1 MSSKKLLAVV
11 LVVTAVAL
19 SLSAGP
25 SLSAARLGS
34 ESAAGRPEAAS
45 RNPAQNSLSITI
57 PYSGRLADQT
67 GQPVADGAYDFAFA
81 LYESE
86 EGEKALWSEVQEGI
100 QALNGG
106 FGATLGAIEPIP
118 APVLDATKTLWL
130 AVGVRGPG
138 ETEFTT
144 LSPRQRL
151 SATPATSTAMSQGA
165 ACPHDHFGESWSDW
179 YGPAPA
185 GLTITN
191 LGGLGLDAHAGLSS
205 YAVKGFS
212 GGATA
217 IYGETGGDWSYTS
230 GVYGKSVADHAN
242 GVTGWNTAAGVGLYG
257 YSEAGWAGYFGGSGM
272 VYVAGYLMKAGGGFK
287 IDHPLDPANQYL
299 YHSFVESPDQKNIY
313 DGVAVLD
320 AEGAAWVEL
329 PDWFEAVNKEFRY
342 QLTPVGAPAPGL
354 YVAQEIADNRFRIA
368 GGVPGLKVS
377 WQVTGIRHDPYAAAH
392 PMPVEQAKPSG
403 EQGTYLHPIEHGQPL
418 TQGLDYRQNRSP
430 GQSGARGER

>member
-1 MSSKKLLAVV
+1 MSSKKLLAVI
-11 LVVTAVAL
+11 LVVAAAAL

-25 SLSAARLGS
+25 GLSATPQES
-34 ESAAGRPEAAS
+34 ESATGKPEAAS
-45 RNPAQNSLSITI
+45 RTPAQNSPSITI

-67 GQPVADGAYDFAFA
+67 GQPVADDAYDFAFA

-106 FGATLGAIEPIP
+106 FSATLGAIEPIP
-118 APVLDATKTLWL
+118 APVLDATKALWL

-138 ETEFTT
+138 ETGFTT

-191 LGGLGLDAHAGLSS
+191 LGGLGLDAHSGLSS
-205 YAVKGFS
+205 YAVRGFS

-272 VYVAGYLMKAGGGFK
+272 VYVA
-287 IDHPLDPANQYL
+287 
-299 YHSFVESPDQKNIY
+299 
-313 DGVAVLD
+313 
-320 AEGAAWVEL
+320 
-329 PDWFEAVNKEFRY
+329 
-342 QLTPVGAPAPGL
+342 
-354 YVAQEIADNRFRIA
+354 QEIADNRFRIA

-377 WQVTGIRHDPYAAAH
+377 WQVTGIRHDPYAVAH
-392 PMPVEQAKPSG
+392 PMPVEQTKPSG